1 MDVDFIVIKGVSM
14 DELAKKL
21 KEVVVSNVI
30 LVISNIIQEGKYLKM
45 ILQVVPRV
53 VDVPTEKDIAK
64 SIKIVEN
71 TTHAKNAIVE
81 KSSKIVKKEKTVK
94 KGVKHGSRK

>member
-1 MDVDFIVIKGVSM
+1 MNIDFIVIRGVSM

-30 LVISNIIQEGKYLKM
+30 LVTSNIIQEGKYLKM
-45 ILQVVPRV
+45 IIQVVPRV

-64 SIKIVEN
+64 SLEVVEN
-71 TTHAKNAIVE
+71 TTHAKNAKV
-81 KSSKIVKKEKTVK
+81 VKTSK
-94 KGVKHGSRK
+94 KGVKNGRK